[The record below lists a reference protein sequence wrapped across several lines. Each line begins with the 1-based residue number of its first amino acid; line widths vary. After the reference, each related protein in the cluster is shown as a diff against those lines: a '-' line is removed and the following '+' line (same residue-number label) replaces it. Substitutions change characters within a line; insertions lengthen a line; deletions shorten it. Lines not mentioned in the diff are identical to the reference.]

1 MSPTVLAYLIYLVG
15 MLPIILIVGHAL
27 HRHGRLFLL
36 DLFPQNAAIADR
48 VNDLLLVGYYLVNVA
63 VLLILMQ
70 ACQSLTT
77 YTAAIE
83 FTITRAG
90 LVTIFLGALHIVDVL
105 TLMKIARRGRSV

>member
-15 MLPIILIVGHAL
+15 MLPIIMAVGHKL

-36 DLFPQNAAIADR
+36 GLFAENAAIADR
-48 VNDLLLVGYYLVNVA
+48 VNDLLLVGYYLVNIA
-63 VLLILMQ
+63 VLLILMR

-77 YTAAIE
+77 YAAAIE

-90 LVTIFLGALHIVDVL
+90 LVTIFLGALHLVDVF
-105 TLMKIARRGRSV
+105 TLMTIARRGRSV